1 MPYSKINK
9 SMNNR
14 LALPN
19 KLYEAMYYKVPIIT
33 SKNTY
38 LGSRVIELSIG
49 LQTNYQN
56 LEDIKCSLE
65 MIFNN
70 YNKYVKN
77 LNVLDTNL
85 FLADKDYKKLETFL
99 TRDLRML

>member
-1 MPYSKINK
+1 MD
-9 SMNNR
+9 
-14 LALPN
+14 
-19 KLYEAMYYKVPIIT
+19 
-33 SKNTY
+33 
-38 LGSRVIELSIG
+38 

-56 LEDIKCSLE
+56 LEDLKCSLE

-77 LNVLDTNL
+77 LNVLDANL

-99 TRDLRML
+99 TRDLKCYENFISDRIFP